1 MRLTLCVLKERR
13 GRGRERRRRKEE
25 EGELKALAPPPL
37 YKVIETDHSYLNLV
51 IYKRSLFSLSI

>member
-25 EGELKALAPPPL
+25 EGELKALAPPPFTRL
-37 YKVIETDHSYLNLV
+37 LKQIIVI
-51 IYKRSLFSLSI
+51 